1 MTKPVYKNAASR
13 IKEYRNKAGLTQEQ
27 LAHKADIEPSFL
39 AHIEAG
45 QKGFSLETLEKIAKA
60 LNVSMDVFF
69 KEIQPGETLT
79 YDFKD
84 KRLLWLLKES
94 GPKDRDMIYRL
105 ASVVLNKN
113 KQ

>member
-27 LAHKADIEPSFL
+27 LAHKANIEPSFL

-60 LNVSMDVFF
+60 LDVSIDVFF
-69 KEIQPGETLT
+69 RGQKPGQDV
-79 YDFKD
+79 YDFND